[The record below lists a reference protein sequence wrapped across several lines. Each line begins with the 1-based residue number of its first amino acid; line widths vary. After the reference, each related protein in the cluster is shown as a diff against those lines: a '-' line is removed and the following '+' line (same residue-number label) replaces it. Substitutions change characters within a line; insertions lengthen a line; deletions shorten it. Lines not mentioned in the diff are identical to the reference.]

1 MTDRQLREGA
11 PRSQAPPSSTRARP
25 SVSKQ
30 PATGQRAPSSGATR
44 QDRPRVNAA
53 ASRSS
58 GAVRQPDTNQP
69 DSNQPDS
76 NQPDPSQ
83 LGPNQPSTR
92 SANADLA
99 DAPVDRQA
107 VASLVL
113 AIIWAFGVGSVA
125 AIYIGWSARREIAAS
140 GGKEGGDTLAVAG
153 IALGWIG
160 VGVAVLLLIE
170 SIAG

>member
-69 DSNQPDS
+69 DTNR
-76 NQPDPSQ
+76 PDPSQ
-83 LGPNQPSTR
+83 LDPNQPSTR

>member
-1 MTDRQLREGA
+1 M
-11 PRSQAPPSSTRARP
+11 
-25 SVSKQ
+25 
-30 PATGQRAPSSGATR
+30 
-44 QDRPRVNAA
+44 
-53 ASRSS
+53 
-58 GAVRQPDTNQP
+58 
-69 DSNQPDS
+69 
-76 NQPDPSQ
+76 
-83 LGPNQPSTR
+83 
-92 SANADLA
+92 
-99 DAPVDRQA
+99 
-107 VASLVL
+107 ASLVL